1 MTQAPDAGGYF
12 VGDYM
17 GLTSSGSTFDP
28 FFVMAKPIATT
39 GQTDSFANTAG

>member
-12 VGDYM
+12 VGDYE

-28 FFVMAKPIATT
+28 FFVQATPQAT
-39 GQTDSFANTAG
+39 AGATDPFANTAS